1 MSSDMVLRIAELTT
15 ALLDEIDLVEKI
27 AHPLPVMV
35 IAELLGIPIH
45 DRELFR
51 TWADRL
57 VALHVEDPRDIE
69 IGQMV
74 GQAMREMGEYVL
86 THVRERRTR
95 PRDDLV
101 SRLVAA
107 EVDGDRLT
115 DAEIVNSS
123 CLLLLAGQITS
134 TMALGNAF
142 LRFRDEPGV
151 ESAVRAD
158 RELIAPA
165 FEEVLRLRPPLTQ
178 AARLPTADVEID
190 GTPIRAGSMVIRLLS
205 ANYDER
211 QFPDPYRLAPSRR
224 PNRQYAFG
232 HGIHFCLGAP
242 MARVE
247 GKVALELVFD
257 RFEQVE
263 IDRTRSCR
271 TTRTPCSASRACRY
285 ASSGHPMTAP
295 VGATSGPLS
304 VADGGTSLFAWLR
317 EMRDTHPTWRDSYG
331 MYHVFRYDDVRAVL
345 AGHGRFSSDRTRLM
359 GRQPFGQGGITMIG
373 CSPCGR
379 WVADARHA
387 VGGRPV
393 RGVRWV
399 GWEPRSRSS
408 GRRCGGQPVK
418 GQRPSPGGPSAP
430 YGEWRPPCPAVP
442 DDPEPAAPDDPE
454 PAALNDPR
462 KQRARAPEIGSPGAS
477 PGD

>member
-1 MSSDMVLRIAELTT
+1 MNETHVPPDPTMTMPVDSRPRIEDGGQTLLKWLGTMRDEQPVWRDAFGIFHVFRHAAVQRVMSDYATFSSDINRLRPGGDPFSAGSLMLTDPPEHRKLRKLISQAFTPKMSSDMVPRIAELTT
-15 ALLDEIDLVEKI
+15 ALLDEIDEDEFDLVEKI

-69 IGQMV
+69 IGRMV

-95 PRDDLV
+95 PQDDLV

-115 DAEIVNSS
+115 DAEIVNSA

-142 LRFRDEPGV
+142 LCFRDEPGV

-190 GTPIRAGSMVIRLLS
+190 GTPIPASSMVINWLLS

-211 QFPDPYRLAPSRR
+211 QFPDPYRLDPGRQ

-242 MARVE
+242 LARVE

-263 IDRTRSCR
+263 IDPGAELS
-271 TTRTPCSASRACRY
+271 Y
-285 ASSGHPMTAP
+285 YEDPMFG
-295 VGATSGPLS
+295 VK
-304 VADGGTSLFAWLR
+304 SL
-317 EMRDTHPTWRDSYG
+317 
-331 MYHVFRYDDVRAVL
+331 
-345 AGHGRFSSDRTRLM
+345 
-359 GRQPFGQGGITMIG
+359 
-373 CSPCGR
+373 
-379 WVADARHA
+379 
-387 VGGRPV
+387 PV
-393 RGVRWV
+393 R
-399 GWEPRSRSS
+399 
-408 GRRCGGQPVK
+408 VK
-418 GQRPSPGGPSAP
+418 
-430 YGEWRPPCPAVP
+430 
-442 DDPEPAAPDDPE
+442 
-454 PAALNDPR
+454 
-462 KQRARAPEIGSPGAS
+462 RAPR
-477 PGD
+477 